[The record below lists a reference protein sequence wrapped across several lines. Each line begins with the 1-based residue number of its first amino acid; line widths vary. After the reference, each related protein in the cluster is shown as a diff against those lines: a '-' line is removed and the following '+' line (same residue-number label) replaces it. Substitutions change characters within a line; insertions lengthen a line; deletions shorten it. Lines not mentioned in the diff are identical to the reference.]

1 MAELTNEGII
11 TPEGTGPL
19 DFISQELFLAEAFLF
34 IGLFVVIRSQKR
46 GIFDFIV
53 SQKGY
58 SYTFGVVSLVLV
70 LNNIGFG
77 YESFFKTNEFEFS
90 SIGWLWLDN
99 GVEWTMVLVML
110 FFGRVIPRLFF
121 GSLNETDYG
130 PALTNVILW
139 SSFLIV
145 AYGWPLL
152 LSLLSMGNF
161 VPGDW
166 IMTYYSTIDWLSV
179 FIFLPLA
186 LTFFLPNSYD

>member
-1 MAELTNEGII
+1 MALTNEGMA
-11 TPEGTGPL
+11 
-19 DFISQELFLAEAFLF
+19 DFISQELFLAEAFLI

-46 GIFDFIV
+46 GIFDFLL

-58 SYTFGVVSLVLV
+58 SYTFGAVSLVLV

-77 YESFFKTNEFEFS
+77 YDSFFKTNDLTWDLTVV
-90 SIGWLWLDN
+90 GDN
-99 GVEWTMVLVML
+99 GIEFVMVSIML
-110 FFGRVIPRLFF
+110 TFGRIYPRLIF
-121 GSLNETDYG
+121 GSLNQTDYG